1 MLGVPPE
8 AYADEDEGFEN
19 LHEVSPEETRPPL
32 HVPYEYAGWE
42 DMGKWDVGSCHS
54 DFDTLQRLV
63 QLVTL
68 DIKIETSEHVGT
80 PSARVR
86 ETFSTQPENQTL
98 FAADAAPDDDED
110 EQAWNGLGKWAW
122 GSGDVGGVQTINMYH
137 YHNTS
142 EYITIII
149 FLCMSIPN
157 DSDAPEQD

>member
-32 HVPYEYAGWE
+32 
-42 DMGKWDVGSCHS
+42 
-54 DFDTLQRLV
+54 

-110 EQAWNGLGKWAW
+110 EQA
-122 GSGDVGGVQTINMYH
+122 
-137 YHNTS
+137 
-142 EYITIII
+142 
-149 FLCMSIPN
+149 
-157 DSDAPEQD
+157 